1 MTKTENL
8 IDRVLECD
16 ARQETPFCTAC
27 NKAAPVLAQI
37 AKRAVGALRSADILI
52 TDGWSVQARDNI
64 RETISDIE
72 ALAASPDK

>member
-1 MTKTENL
+1 MTKTQNL
-8 IDRVLECD
+8 IERVMLLATHGVGLNECEL
-16 ARQETPFCTAC
+16 AG
-27 NKAAPVLAQI
+27 AAPVLAQI
-37 AKRAVGALRSADILI
+37 AKRAVEALRSADILI